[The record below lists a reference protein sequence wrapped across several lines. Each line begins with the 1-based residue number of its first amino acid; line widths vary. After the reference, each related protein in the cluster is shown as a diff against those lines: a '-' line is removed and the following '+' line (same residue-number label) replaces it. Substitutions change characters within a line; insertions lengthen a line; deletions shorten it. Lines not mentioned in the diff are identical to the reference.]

1 MDSSA
6 TKKDMMPPN
15 SSTSAP
21 DQDSTVFSYV
31 SGLSPIKHYNG
42 PPVAQ
47 SFPGLAYSPQVFTSP
62 KINPQRQSSSF
73 ERPQHHHLS
82 SEYSK
87 QNGDKNDGIGPFIY
101 TPGNLDSDLSYQVNS
116 HDVGH
121 SSNNSAHGE
130 GGITSEYAEY
140 LLKMIRDDGG
150 HVTNS
155 TPSPKDFSECINYS
169 SIDGEQE
176 NGHQLQ
182 VSAQHSQLHT
192 CGGEPGVVSTEQNTM
207 VQGSKVSQQM
217 YDTRCLQYDESQQST
232 VAKGRG
238 SMSQPNAASISRS
251 FAPPNCVELENI
263 NKPISSMFHAPKFGR
278 SSVAVFKPSGIGLHL
293 NSILNALPVGFGASA
308 SVNSDDEDCVIVQV
322 KKTLCTTDSHS
333 TDNAGN
339 LPTSSKAVDGLLV
352 RTEEMERR
360 NCVSLVGT
368 SSNLCPR
375 STKPM
380 HNPLLLQKPT
390 EHHSSSCDN
399 REYTKM
405 SSEKKRK
412 RSMGI
417 SDEDGRKRC
426 NCKKTKCLKLRC
438 DCFAAGYYCGQNC
451 SCQGCFNR
459 PEYQDT
465 VLDTR
470 QHIVSRDPLAFA
482 PKILQQ
488 VATVTYERFL
498 QDINKL
504 TPSSERNERGCNC
517 KKSMCLK
524 RYCQC
529 YQSNVGC
536 SDGCRCAGCKNV
548 YGKKKANNLF
558 ASESGSSKHAAITEG
573 TNNIPCP
580 ESDTFSSL
588 NSSQL
593 CSSPI
598 TSVVQFGENKLPV
611 VPDSESKF
619 YNILE
624 DDDIAELLKE
634 HQVSFSEV
642 KVRSPNNKRVS
653 PPHSRFPELRPSSS
667 MTALRGG
674 RKFILKAVPS
684 FPPVAPCTDVK
695 STSSPSNML

>member
-1 MDSSA
+1 MDSYG
-6 TKKDMMPPN
+6 TKNDMIAPN
-15 SSTSAP
+15 SSSSAP
-21 DQDSTVFSYV
+21 VQDSTVFSYV
-31 SGLSPIKHYNG
+31 SGL

-47 SFPGLAYSPQVFTSP
+47 SFPGLTYSPQVFTSP
-62 KINPQRQSSSF
+62 QINPQNQSTSL
-73 ERPQHHHLS
+73 ERPQYHHVS

-87 QNGDKNDGIGPFIY
+87 QNGDKNDDIAPFIY
-101 TPGNLDSDLSYQVNS
+101 TSGELITDLSYQVNC
-116 HDVGH
+116 HDVGQ
-121 SSNNSAHGE
+121 SSNNSTHGE

-140 LLKMIRDDGG
+140 LLKMIRDDAG
-150 HVTNS
+150 HVTNLS
-155 TPSPKDFSECINYS
+155 LKHSDTGTPSTKDFAECINYS
-169 SIDGEQE
+169 SINGEQE
-176 NGHQLQ
+176 NGH
-182 VSAQHSQLHT
+182 VR
-192 CGGEPGVVSTEQNTM
+192 TE
-207 VQGSKVSQQM
+207 VSQQM

-232 VAKGRG
+232 VAKSCG

-251 FAPPNCVELENI
+251 FASGSQVLKSSCAAIYAPPNCVELENI
-263 NKPISSMFHAPKFGR
+263 NKPTSSMFNAPKFGR
-278 SSVAVFKPSGIGLHL
+278 SSVAVSKPSGIGLHL
-293 NSILNALPVGFGASA
+293 NSIVNVLPMGYGASA
-308 SVNSDDEDCVIVQV
+308 SVKSNDEDCMIVQG
-322 KKTLCTTDSHS
+322 KKLLCTTDSHS
-333 TDNAGN
+333 TDDAGN

-390 EHHSSSCDN
+390 EHHSTSCDN
-399 REYTKM
+399 MEYTKM

-412 RSMGI
+412 RSTGI
-417 SDEDGRKRC
+417 SGEDGCKRC
-426 NCKKTKCLKLRC
+426 NCKKTKCLKLNC

-470 QHIVSRDPLAFA
+470 QHIVSQDPLAFA

-558 ASESGSSKHAAITEG
+558 ASESGSSKHTAITEG
-573 TNNIPCP
+573 TNNRPCP

-598 TSVVQFGENKLPV
+598 TSVVQFGEDKLPV

-634 HQVSFSEV
+634 QPVSVSEV
-642 KVRSPNNKRVS
+642 KVRSPNKKRVS

-674 RKFILKAVPS
+674 RKYILKAVPS
-684 FPPVAPCTDVK
+684 FPPLSPCTDVK
-695 STSSPSNML
+695 STRSPSNML